1 MGFPWQESWSGLLY
15 PSPGDLPNPGIEPT
29 SPELV
34 GRFLIAEPPGKPCKW
49 YCFYPKVLT
58 GREAFMVVLPLSL
71 CSAPVMAPCVSCGP
85 RIFLSTSSVTTVQ
98 LLHPGE
104 GRATVLTYPVLTP
117 ANPLPYFLPRRWSPA
132 HSSTQVNLPAREG
145 ASQGV
150 ESPHSFLLHSFLSG
164 AQILS
169 QFLFSFC
176 PTWFFGGFLALLEVW
191 GLLLAFSGCSAWTV
205 PLVDVL

>member
-15 PSPGDLPNPGIEPT
+15 PSPGALPNPGIEPT

-34 GRFLIAEPPGKPCKW
+34 GRFLIAEPPGKPYKW

-71 CSAPVMAPCVSCGP
+71 CSPPVMAPCVSCGP
-85 RIFLSTSSVTTVQ
+85 RICLSTSPVTTVQ

-145 ASQGV
+145 
-150 ESPHSFLLHSFLSG
+150 
-164 AQILS
+164 
-169 QFLFSFC
+169 FLFSFC

-191 GLLLAFSGCSAWTV
+191 GLLLAFSGCSVRTV

>member
-1 MGFPWQESWSGLLY
+1 MVLFLPKSAHRERSFYGGAAPLLVQP
-15 PSPGDLPNPGIEPT
+15 PSNGTLRFLWAQDLSEYIPCYHSPT
-29 SPELV
+29 SSP
-34 GRFLIAEPPGKPCKW
+34 W
-49 YCFYPKVLT
+49 
-58 GREAFMVVLPLSL
+58 
-71 CSAPVMAPCVSCGP
+71 
-85 RIFLSTSSVTTVQ
+85 
-98 LLHPGE
+98 E

-191 GLLLAFSGCSAWTV
+191 GLLLAFSGCSVRTV